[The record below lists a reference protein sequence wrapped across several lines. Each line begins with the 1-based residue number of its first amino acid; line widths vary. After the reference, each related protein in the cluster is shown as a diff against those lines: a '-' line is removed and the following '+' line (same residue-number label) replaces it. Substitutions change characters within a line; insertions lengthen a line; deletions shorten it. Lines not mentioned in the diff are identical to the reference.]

1 MRIRKQRPRKEEKEV
16 QECNCC
22 KCKLSTSRKCQ
33 LGREVLSEELG
44 LQKLLKGR
52 EGRPFKSSCRGSDEK
67 FCAIT
72 VGSRKVLVEMCT
84 FEHCG
89 NILAALRV
97 FIQ

>member
-1 MRIRKQRPRKEEKEV
+1 MGLAPPVTKSTFKGAANILNLDLMVPERP
-16 QECNCC
+16 CNSIVLV
-22 KCKLSTSRKCQ
+22 KW
-33 LGREVLSEELG
+33 RE
-44 LQKLLKGR
+44 
-52 EGRPFKSSCRGSDEK
+52 FKSSCRGSDEK